1 MTRLSFDDPQP
12 DESSLGFLASW
23 DESIV
28 EGRTLQLFPCNE
40 SLKTESLP
48 GDVFITNDPYSV
60 ESAISHLNDFL
71 VIMPV
76 YHGGKLVGWA
86 ANLGHFTDIGSVVPG
101 SMPSD

>member
-1 MTRLSFDDPQP
+1 MARLSFDDPQP

-28 EGRTLQLFPCNE
+28 EGRTLQLFNE
-40 SLKTESLP
+40 NLTTKSFQ

-71 VIMPV
+71 VIIPV
-76 YHGGKLVGWA
+76 YHSGKLVGWA
-86 ANLGHFTDIGSVVPG
+86 ANLGHFTDIGSIVPG